1 MAINPSKLFRISV
14 RPVMIKIFATPD
26 SSPNTVAAAL
36 RLCFES
42 FRRRIL
48 DFHRKTRKDQTN
60 GRGGNS
66 GTIRKLLTYCN
77 RISTRKINCH
87 NFMLFRAG
95 RHRIIWYFTSHAS
108 KSPDMIVKV
117 AALYVMLLTPC
128 FICKTTG
135 AAFLNQRHPFL
146 IRTSWVSLNHS
157 CPTPFLCIMSVL
169 DRMCPDLNQ
178 TCPLSKLIRMIVT
191 QILADEKTAGYS
203 SLTIQVKIL
212 SANAN
217 LILRK

>member
-1 MAINPSKLFRISV
+1 
-14 RPVMIKIFATPD
+14 
-26 SSPNTVAAAL
+26 
-36 RLCFES
+36 
-42 FRRRIL
+42 
-48 DFHRKTRKDQTN
+48 
-60 GRGGNS
+60 
-66 GTIRKLLTYCN
+66 
-77 RISTRKINCH
+77 
-87 NFMLFRAG
+87 MLFLTG
-95 RHRIIWYFTSHAS
+95 RDRIIWDFAGHAS
-108 KSPDMIVKV
+108 KSPDMIIET
-117 AALYVMLLTPC
+117 AALNVIQLTPGL
-128 FICKTTG
+128 IRKTTCV
-135 AAFLNQRHPFL
+135 AFLNQRHPFL

>member
-1 MAINPSKLFRISV
+1 MSFL
-14 RPVMIKIFATPD
+14 PVESSTDFA
-26 SSPNTVAAAL
+26 L
-36 RLCFES
+36 Y
-42 FRRRIL
+42 
-48 DFHRKTRKDQTN
+48 
-60 GRGGNS
+60 
-66 GTIRKLLTYCN
+66 RKLLTYCN